1 MGKEKKETARSLPFI
16 EFITPPSILLKR
28 GVTVSNNNFTTRNGT
43 ILKSSQLESSTYSV
57 KLKKLFWS
65 VSWNLAVNENVG
77 SDWEAI
83 SLLISTGSIN
93 YR

>member
-1 MGKEKKETARSLPFI
+1 M
-16 EFITPPSILLKR
+16 
-28 GVTVSNNNFTTRNGT
+28 
-43 ILKSSQLESSTYSV
+43 KSSLLESPAYSV

-65 VSWNLAVNENVG
+65 VSWNPALNENVG